1 MTAQEV
7 IKTFMNSLDNT
18 TLSGTSALNEAVA
31 ACSNYS
37 SMQDLIN
44 HLVSDCS
51 SSSSATDFLQNYCG
65 IILGNSD
72 TGAITGS
79 DAGGSNSAKTAS
91 SIVPESGSSSYPSST
106 TFTVKGLTVT
116 VPEKS
121 SLTTDQQTVV
131 QGLYSW
137 WIEEA
142 LDLIEESYGLSFNE
156 NGTTVRSIN
165 VKFENVESSTTLAY
179 VTTGYSGIENSAMKG
194 TTLTLTVNMAKFT
207 NRILSPKRRGE

>member
-7 IKTFMNSLDNT
+7 IKKFMNSLDNT

-79 DAGGSNSAKTAS
+79 DAGTTDTKSGESV
-91 SIVPESGSSSYPSST
+91 VPE
-106 TFTVKGLTVT
+106 
-116 VPEKS
+116 
-121 SLTTDQQTVV
+121 
-131 QGLYSW
+131 
-137 WIEEA
+137 I
-142 LDLIEESYGLSFNE
+142 
-156 NGTTVRSIN
+156 
-165 VKFENVESSTTLAY
+165 
-179 VTTGYSGIENSAMKG
+179 GI
-194 TTLTLTVNMAKFT
+194 LRPL
-207 NRILSPKRRGE
+207 LLL